1 MVPLEPSGMFI
12 YTHFITIIAAP
23 LEVESDMIQKLLN
36 IEQRLIVYG
45 HEGMVMYR
53 VVQGE
58 KKSQVYPSVL
68 PVFKFLAKNIVTKNL
83 FIFQRLEQNI
93 NLGTIG

>member
-1 MVPLEPSGMFI
+1 MFI

-23 LEVESDMIQKLLN
+23 LEVESDMIQKLLS

-45 HEGMVMYR
+45 HEGMIMYR

-83 FIFQRLEQNI
+83 FIFQR
-93 NLGTIG
+93 